1 MDKQLSNELSQ
12 LLSERFATSEHER
25 QQHGKDESSLL
36 PMPPDAV
43 CFPLS
48 TEEVAGIVQL
58 CHQFDTPMIPFGVG
72 SSLEGHIFAPQGGVS
87 IDLSRMNQILRVSA
101 DDLDCTVQAG
111 VTRQQLDK
119 HLRPKGMFFPVDPG
133 ADATIGGMTSTRA
146 SGTNAVRY
154 GTMSDNV
161 LMLTVV
167 LPDGKIIKT
176 GTRARKSAAGYDL
189 THLFIGAEG
198 TLGIITE
205 ITLRLQGVPEAM
217 SAAVVGFES
226 FESAVQAVTQVKQI
240 GVPVARIEF
249 LDEVMVEAVNKFAG
263 LSLVEQPTLFL
274 EFHGSNAS
282 VKENAELVG
291 EIMRDLG
298 GSDFKWAV
306 NQEERNALWK
316 ARHNAYY
323 ASLAYRP
330 GCRALTTDVCVP
342 ISRLAECIVET
353 KRDLEDSSLVA
364 TIVGHVGDGNF
375 HMLMLV
381 NPNQPEDSAEAA
393 RINERLVQRALA
405 MDGTITGEHGVGM
418 GKKKYMQAEHGAE
431 ALDVMRS
438 IKRALDPKNLMNPS
452 KMLPEAQVK
461 NSNKGRIE

>member
-1 MDKQLSNELSQ
+1 MDEQLSKELSQ
-12 LLSERFATSEHER
+12 LIGERFTTSEHER

-48 TEEVAGIVQL
+48 TEEVAAIVRL
-58 CHQFDTPMIPFGVG
+58 CHQYHTPVIPFGVG

-87 IDLSRMNQILRVSA
+87 IDLSRMNQILRVSP

-161 LMLTVV
+161 LMLTIV
-167 LPDGKIIKT
+167 LSDGNIIKT

-189 THLFIGAEG
+189 THLFIGSEG

-205 ITLRLQGVPEAM
+205 ITLRLQGVPEAI
-217 SAAVVGFES
+217 SAAIVGFES

-274 EFHGSNAS
+274 EFHGSKAS

-306 NQEERNALWK
+306 NQEERNSLWT

-323 ASLAYRP
+323 ASLAFRP
-330 GCRALTTDVCVP
+330 GCRAITTDVCVP
-342 ISRLAECIVET
+342 ISRLAECILET
-353 KRDLEDSSLVA
+353 KRDLSNSSLVA

-381 NPNQPEDSAEAA
+381 DPNNPENYAEAT

-431 ALDVMRS
+431 ALAVMRS
-438 IKRALDPKNLMNPS
+438 IKRALDPLNLMNPG
-452 KMLPEAQVK
+452 KMLPEEA
-461 NSNKGRIE
+461 

>member
-1 MDKQLSNELSQ
+1 MDDNLRAELAEV
-12 LLSERFATSEHER
+12 LGDRFTTSEHER
-25 QQHGKDESSLL
+25 QQHGKDESSLK

-43 CFPLS
+43 CFPIS
-48 TEEVAGIVQL
+48 TAEVARIVRS
-58 CHQFDTPMIPFGVG
+58 CHQHHAPMIPFGAG

-87 IDLSRMNQILRVSA
+87 VDLSRMNQILRVSA

-119 HLRPKGMFFPVDPG
+119 HLRPQGLFFPVDPG
-133 ADATIGGMTSTRA
+133 ADATLGGMTSTRA

-167 LPDGKIIKT
+167 LPDGEIIKT

-189 THLFIGAEG
+189 THLFVGAEG

-205 ITLRLQGVPEAM
+205 VTLRVQGVPEAI
-217 SAAVVGFES
+217 SAAVVGFS
-226 FESAVQAVTQVKQI
+226 DFESAVQAVTQVRQLS
-240 GVPVARIEF
+240 VPVARIEF
-249 LDEVMVEAVNKFAG
+249 LDEVMVQAVNKFAG

-274 EFHGSNAS
+274 EFHGSNAA

-298 GSDFKWAV
+298 GSNFKWAV
-306 NQEERNALWK
+306 NQAERTNLWT

-323 ASLAYRP
+323 AGLAFRP

-364 TIVGHVGDGNF
+364 PIVGHVGDGNF
-375 HMLMLV
+375 HLMMLV
-381 NPNQPEDSAEAA
+381 DPNKPEEYAEAQ

-405 MDGTITGEHGVGM
+405 MDGTITGEHGVGL
-418 GKKKYMQAEHGAE
+418 GKKKYMNSEHGAE
-431 ALDVMRS
+431 ALAVMRA
-438 IKRALDPKNLMNPS
+438 IKHALDPENLMNPG
-452 KMLPEAQVK
+452 KMLPE
-461 NSNKGRIE
+461 

>member
-1 MDKQLSNELSQ
+1 MDENLSAALAEVLGD
-12 LLSERFATSEHER
+12 RFTTSEHER
-25 QQHGKDESSLL
+25 QQHGKDESSLK

-43 CFPLS
+43 CFPIS
-48 TEEVAGIVQL
+48 TPEVARIVRL
-58 CHQFDTPMIPFGVG
+58 CHQHHTPLIPFGAG

-87 IDLSRMNQILRVSA
+87 VDLSRMNQILRVSA

-119 HLRPKGMFFPVDPG
+119 HLRPQGLFFPVDPG
-133 ADATIGGMTSTRA
+133 ADATLGGMTSTRA

-167 LPDGKIIKT
+167 LPDGEIIKT

-189 THLFIGAEG
+189 THLFVGAEG

-205 ITLRLQGVPEAM
+205 VTLRVQGVPEAIA
-217 SAAVVGFES
+217 AAVVGFS
-226 FESAVQAVTQVKQI
+226 DFESAVQAVTQVRQI
-240 GVPVARIEF
+240 SVPVARIEF
-249 LDEVMVEAVNKFAG
+249 LDEVMVQAVNKFAG

-306 NQEERNALWK
+306 NQEERTNLWT

-323 ASLAYRP
+323 AGLAFRP

-364 TIVGHVGDGNF
+364 PIVGHVGDGNF
-375 HMLMLV
+375 HLMMLV
-381 NPNQPEDSAEAA
+381 DPNQPEEYAEAQ

-405 MDGTITGEHGVGM
+405 MDGTITGEHGVGL
-418 GKKKYMQAEHGAE
+418 GKKKYMNSEHGAE
-431 ALDVMRS
+431 ALAVMRA
-438 IKRALDPKNLMNPS
+438 IKHALDPENLMNPG
-452 KMLPEAQVK
+452 KMLPE
-461 NSNKGRIE
+461 

>member
-1 MDKQLSNELSQ
+1 M
-12 LLSERFATSEHER
+12 
-25 QQHGKDESSLL
+25 
-36 PMPPDAV
+36 
-43 CFPLS
+43 
-48 TEEVAGIVQL
+48 
-58 CHQFDTPMIPFGVG
+58 CHQHHTPLIPFGAG

-87 IDLSRMNQILRVSA
+87 VDLSRMNQILRVSA

-119 HLRPKGMFFPVDPG
+119 HLRPQGLFFPVDPG
-133 ADATIGGMTSTRA
+133 ADATLGGMTSTRA

-167 LPDGKIIKT
+167 LPDGEIIKT

-189 THLFIGAEG
+189 THLFVGAEG

-205 ITLRLQGVPEAM
+205 VTLRVQGVPEAIA
-217 SAAVVGFES
+217 AAVVGFS
-226 FESAVQAVTQVKQI
+226 DFESAVQAVTQVRQI
-240 GVPVARIEF
+240 SVPVARIEF
-249 LDEVMVEAVNKFAG
+249 LDEVMVQAVNKFAG

-306 NQEERNALWK
+306 NQEERTNLWT

-323 ASLAYRP
+323 AGLAFRP

-364 TIVGHVGDGNF
+364 PIVGHVGDGNF
-375 HMLMLV
+375 HLMMLV
-381 NPNQPEDSAEAA
+381 DPNQPEEYAEAQ

-405 MDGTITGEHGVGM
+405 MDGTITGEHGVGL
-418 GKKKYMQAEHGAE
+418 GKKKYMNSEHGAE
-431 ALDVMRS
+431 ALDVMRA
-438 IKRALDPKNLMNPS
+438 IKHALDPENLMNPG
-452 KMLPEAQVK
+452 KMLPE
-461 NSNKGRIE
+461 

>member
-1 MDKQLSNELSQ
+1 MDENLSAELAEV
-12 LLSERFATSEHER
+12 LGDRFTTSEHER
-25 QQHGKDESSLL
+25 QQHGKDESSLK

-43 CFPLS
+43 CFPIS
-48 TEEVAGIVQL
+48 TAEVARIVRL
-58 CHQFDTPMIPFGVG
+58 CHQHHTPLIPFGAG

-87 IDLSRMNQILRVSA
+87 VDLSRMNQILRVSA

-119 HLRPKGMFFPVDPG
+119 HLRPQGLFFPVDPG
-133 ADATIGGMTSTRA
+133 ADATLGGMTSTRA

-167 LPDGKIIKT
+167 LPDGEIIKT

-189 THLFIGAEG
+189 THLFVGAEG

-205 ITLRLQGVPEAM
+205 VTLRVQGVPEAIA
-217 SAAVVGFES
+217 AAVVGFS
-226 FESAVQAVTQVKQI
+226 DFESAVQAVTQVRQI
-240 GVPVARIEF
+240 SVPVARIEF
-249 LDEVMVEAVNKFAG
+249 LDEVMVQAVNKFAG

-306 NQEERNALWK
+306 NQEERTNLWT

-323 ASLAYRP
+323 AGLAFRP

-364 TIVGHVGDGNF
+364 PIVGHVGDGNF
-375 HMLMLV
+375 HLMMLV
-381 NPNQPEDSAEAA
+381 DPNQPKEYAEAQ

-405 MDGTITGEHGVGM
+405 MDGTITGEHGVGL
-418 GKKKYMQAEHGAE
+418 GKKKYMNSEHGAE
-431 ALDVMRS
+431 ALAVMRA
-438 IKRALDPKNLMNPS
+438 IKRALDPENLMNPG
-452 KMLPEAQVK
+452 KMLPE
-461 NSNKGRIE
+461 